1 MSDDPMA
8 DFLARERAA
17 LGQDADLFQS
27 GAADD
32 ASSAVVPD
40 SEPANTG
47 DASAFMPALEAEDR
61 TEFVSPT
68 PSNGPV
74 FSAASP
80 QSANA
85 QSPSTSAAG
94 GTEFEREWQ
103 SKQQEAIAERDRVA
117 EEKHKDIVEEARN
130 AIDKFYE
137 EYNKKKDEAIEENR
151 ANQEIESQAANRGN
165 LWERA
170 VRQIDMAT
178 KASSSS
184 AAGTASPRGDLGTPA
199 RVASP
204 APSASRQHQQQ
215 QQQQQQTVRDT
226 SRMRDLLHDLKRDPD
241 APGLKSK
248 ATASATS

>member
-17 LGQDADLFQS
+17 LGEDADLFQS
-27 GAADD
+27 GVADD
-32 ASSAVVPD
+32 TAAVVPD
-40 SEPANTG
+40 SQQPNAG
-47 DASAFMPALEAEDR
+47 DVSAFMPALEGKK
-61 TEFVSPT
+61 EFVSPT
-68 PSNGPV
+68 PSNEPV
-74 FSAASP
+74 FSANSP
-80 QSANA
+80 QSNA
-85 QSPSTSAAG
+85 QSPSVG
-94 GTEFEREWQ
+94 GTEFERDWQ
-103 SKQQEAIAERDRVA
+103 SKQQEVIAERDRVA
-117 EEKHKDIVEEARN
+117 EEKHKEIVEEARN

-178 KASSSS
+178 KASSSNTV
-184 AAGTASPRGDLGTPA
+184 GTVSPRGELGTPA

-204 APSASRQHQQQ
+204 APSASR
-215 QQQQQQTVRDT
+215 QQQQTVRDT

-248 ATASATS
+248 AAASATS